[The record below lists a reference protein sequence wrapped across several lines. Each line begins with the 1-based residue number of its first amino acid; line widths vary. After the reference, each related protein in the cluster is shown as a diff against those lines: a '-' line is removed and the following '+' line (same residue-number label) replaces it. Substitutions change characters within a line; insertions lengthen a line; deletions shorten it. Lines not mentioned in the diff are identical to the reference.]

1 MALQKSLEIE
11 CIVDERLTYLNTN
24 AIDHQ
29 RDFNFQ
35 VIPKNGTMNRIGKA
49 TTKAREAVFVE
60 FQPSATGNKNDL
72 YDICKY
78 EWGNGNGGKEG
89 GGGERATRWLCYGK
103 FPGNKHGKK
112 VNRIGR
118 GQSQGCSDLSCN
130 ANCGLTG
137 NHSSMAK
144 WGICGEDDTQKLWKL
159 KPQSG
164 GSEMGKA

>member
-11 CIVDERLTYLNTN
+11 CIVDERLTYLNTMLL
-24 AIDHQ
+24 DRQGH
-29 RDFNFQ
+29 D
-35 VIPKNGTMNRIGKA
+35 
-49 TTKAREAVFVE
+49 KAREAVFVE